1 MKKDLRGW
9 DMLKKLHHICL
20 VSSNYQETIKF
31 YVETLGFEIFRES
44 FSSNWN
50 GQKLELYYNGEYMLE
65 IFVVEDD
72 NRKKKNE
79 EVFTGLNHLSF
90 LVDDVENVINKLRS
104 KNIETSEVKLDNA
117 TGKKYA
123 FFYDPDGIK
132 LEIYES

>member
-1 MKKDLRGW
+1 
-9 DMLKKLHHICL
+9 MLKKLHHICL

>member
-1 MKKDLRGW
+1 
-9 DMLKKLHHICL
+9 
-20 VSSNYQETIKF
+20 
-31 YVETLGFEIFRES
+31 
-44 FSSNWN
+44 
-50 GQKLELYYNGEYMLE
+50 MLE

-104 KNIETSEVKLDNA
+104 KNIETSEVKLDSA

-123 FFYDPDGIK
+123 FFYDPVGIK
-132 LEIYES
+132 LDLVES

>member
-1 MKKDLRGW
+1 
-9 DMLKKLHHICL
+9 MLKKLHHICL
-20 VSSNYQETIKF
+20 VSSNYQKTIKF

-123 FFYDPDGIK
+123 FFTILMG
-132 LEIYES
+132 